1 MRLTDT
7 HSHVYL
13 PEFDN
18 DCGEVLQ
25 RAFDSGIERIL
36 MPNVDGETFDSMLS
50 LCRRYPLQC
59 FPMIGLHPTSVKEDG
74 EEALRAVLNRKNE
87 YPFCAVGEIGI
98 DLYWDKTFLTQQIAV
113 FEEQLRLSIEWNL
126 PVVIHSREA
135 HAHIIKSIER
145 VGKSR
150 LRGVFHSFGG
160 SAADLEEILGL
171 GNFLVGINGV
181 VTFKNSSL
189 PETLRS
195 ASPRRIVFET
205 DAPYLAPVPYRG
217 KRNEP
222 AYIWETARCVAG
234 IFDMPLLDLLDIAEQ
249 NVQTMFDTTFTSD
262 KT

>member
-13 PEFDN
+13 PEFD
-18 DCGEVLQ
+18 DDRDEVLQ
-25 RAFDSGIERIL
+25 RAFASGIERIL

-50 LCRRYPLQC
+50 LCRRYPRQC

-74 EEALRAVLNRKNE
+74 ETALRTILERKNE
-87 YPFCAVGEIGI
+87 LPFCAVGEIGI
-98 DLYWDKTFLTQQIAV
+98 DLYWDKTFLAQQIAV

-135 HAHIIKSIER
+135 HVHIIKSIER
-145 VGKSR
+145 VGKNR
-150 LRGVFHSFGG
+150 LRGLFHSFGG
-160 SAADLEEILGL
+160 SVSDLEEILGL

-189 PETLRS
+189 SETLRK
-195 ASPRRIVFET
+195 ASPHHIVFET

-222 AYIWETARCVAG
+222 LYIWETARRVAE
-234 IFDMPLLDLLDIAEQ
+234 IYDMPLPNLLEITEQ
-249 NVQTMFDTTFTSD
+249 NVRKLFEL
-262 KT
+262 

>member
-1 MRLTDT
+1 MRITDT

-13 PEFDN
+13 PEFD
-18 DCGEVLQ
+18 DDRDEALQ
-25 RAFDSGIERIL
+25 RAFASGVGRIL

-50 LCRRYPLQC
+50 LCCRYPQQC

-74 EEALRAVLNRKNE
+74 EAALRAILGRKNE
-87 YPFCAVGEIGI
+87 HSFCAVGEIGI

-145 VGKSR
+145 VGKGR
-150 LRGVFHSFGG
+150 LRGIFHSFGG
-160 SAADLEEILGL
+160 SVSDLDEILGL

-189 PETLRS
+189 PETLRK
-195 ASPRRIVFET
+195 ASPRHIVFET

-222 AYIWETARCVAG
+222 AYIWETARRVAE
-234 IFDMPLLDLLDIAEQ
+234 IYDMPLPALLEITER
-249 NVQTMFDTTFTSD
+249 NVQMLFGI
-262 KT
+262 